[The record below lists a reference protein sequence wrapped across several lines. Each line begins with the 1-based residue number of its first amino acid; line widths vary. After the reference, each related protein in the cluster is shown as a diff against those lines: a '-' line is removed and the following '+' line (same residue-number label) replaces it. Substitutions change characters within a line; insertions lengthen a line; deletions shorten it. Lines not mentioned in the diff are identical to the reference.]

1 MPGSMHSCF
10 GEINIIMKISFQKRS
25 SDEKKDRRGDHILAV
40 LYGSGVSNTSIKIN
54 AKEFDKLFKEAG
66 ESSLISLESETDKE
80 KYSVLVHEVQKNPLT
95 RKIIHVDFYQ
105 PDLKEEVEVSIP
117 LIFEGI
123 PPAVKELGGTLV
135 KNFSELEVKAL
146 PNKLP
151 RDIKINVEVL
161 KTFDDVITIGDLVVP
176 KDVTIMGDLE
186 EIVALVTPVED
197 VEKEL
202 EKPIEEDVS
211 SVKKEVKEKKE
222 EVDED

>member
-1 MPGSMHSCF
+1 
-10 GEINIIMKISFQKRS
+10 MKISFQKRS

-176 KDVTIMGDLE
+176 KDVTIVGDLE

>member
-176 KDVTIMGDLE
+176 KDVTIVGDLE

>member
-1 MPGSMHSCF
+1 
-10 GEINIIMKISFQKRS
+10 MKISFQKRS

-80 KYSVLVHEVQKNPLT
+80 KYSVLIHEVQKNPLT